1 MLSKYIGTAGHTLA
15 TIAAMI
21 AADMLGYSAV
31 IAGAL
36 TVAYWLGRE
45 MAQAEYRYMSMH
57 RTNRAEAPWW
67 MSVHP
72 AAWDIKSV
80 LDWALPAG
88 AVAVWR
94 TCSHFLQWVN

>member
-1 MLSKYIGTAGHTLA
+1 MLSDYTGTISHLLI

-21 AADMLGYSAV
+21 AAYLLGYSAV

-45 MAQAEYRYMSMH
+45 MAQAEYRYMSMYK
-57 RTNRAEAPWW
+57 TNRAGAPCCMTLKREAWT
-67 MSVHP
+67 V
-72 AAWDIKSV
+72 KGV

-88 AVAVWR
+88 AVGVMG
-94 TCSHFLQWVN
+94 LL

>member
-1 MLSKYIGTAGHTLA
+1 MRQINMSKYIGTISHVLI

-21 AADMLGYSAV
+21 AADLLGYSAV

-45 MAQAEYRYMSMH
+45 MAQAEERYMSMH
-57 RTNRAEAPWW
+57 RTNRAGSPWW
-67 MSVHP
+67 M
-72 AAWDIKSV
+72 AFKREAWTAKGL

-88 AVAVWR
+88 AVVAY
-94 TCSHFLQWVN
+94 SLL

>member
-1 MLSKYIGTAGHTLA
+1 MLDKYTGTISHAII

-21 AADMLGYSAV
+21 GAHLLGYSAV

-45 MAQAEYRYMSMH
+45 MAQAEERYMSIK
-57 RTNRAEAPWW
+57 RINRAMAPCCMVLKREAWT
-67 MSVHP
+67 VKG
-72 AAWDIKSV
+72 I

-88 AVAVWR
+88 AVIIFGVK
-94 TCSHFLQWVN
+94 TYVV

>member
-1 MLSKYIGTAGHTLA
+1 MLSDYTGTIGHTLA
-15 TIAAMI
+15 TIAVMI
-21 AADMLGYSAV
+21 AADLLGHSAV

-57 RTNRAEAPWW
+57 RANRDGSPWW
-67 MSVHP
+67 MSLKRE
-72 AAWDIKSV
+72 AWTVKGL

-88 AVAVWR
+88 AVVAY
-94 TCSHFLQWVN
+94 SLL

>member
-1 MLSKYIGTAGHTLA
+1 MLSKYTGTAGHTLA

-21 AADMLGYSAV
+21 AADLLGHSAV

-45 MAQAEYRYMSMH
+45 MAQAEERYMSMH

-67 MSVHP
+67 M
-72 AAWDIKSV
+72 AFKREAWDVKSV
-80 LDWALPAG
+80 LDWARPAG
-88 AVAVWR
+88 AVVAY
-94 TCSHFLQWVN
+94 SLL

>member
-1 MLSKYIGTAGHTLA
+1 MLSDYMGTISHVLI
-15 TIAAMI
+15 TIAVMI
-21 AADMLGYSAV
+21 VAYLLDYSAV

-45 MAQAEYRYMSMH
+45 MSQAEYRYMSMH
-57 RTNRAEAPWW
+57 KTNRAGAPWW

-72 AAWDIKSV
+72 AAWDAKSV

-88 AVAVWR
+88 AVVVY
-94 TCSHFLQWVN
+94 SLL